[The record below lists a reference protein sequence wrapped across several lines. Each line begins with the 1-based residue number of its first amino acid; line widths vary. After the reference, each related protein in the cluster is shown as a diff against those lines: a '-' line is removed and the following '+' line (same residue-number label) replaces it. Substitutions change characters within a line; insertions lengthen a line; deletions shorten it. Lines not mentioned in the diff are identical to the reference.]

1 MAALR
6 GLGLFAAAS
15 LMEKAQAFDFLPE
28 GESRFPM
35 LILYCATAGLLAC
48 GVGLRCIAY
57 FCIPDQS
64 DRRHRVEP
72 DIENGEVETKNVY
85 QPLR

>member
-15 LMEKAQAFDFLPE
+15 LMERAQAFDFLPE

-35 LILYCATAGLLAC
+35 LVLYCATAGLLAC
-48 GVGLRCIAY
+48 GVVFRCIAY
-57 FCIPDQS
+57 CIPDRS
-64 DRRHRVEP
+64 DRRNRVEP
-72 DIENGEVETKNVY
+72 DIENGVETKNAY
-85 QPLR
+85 QPLNR